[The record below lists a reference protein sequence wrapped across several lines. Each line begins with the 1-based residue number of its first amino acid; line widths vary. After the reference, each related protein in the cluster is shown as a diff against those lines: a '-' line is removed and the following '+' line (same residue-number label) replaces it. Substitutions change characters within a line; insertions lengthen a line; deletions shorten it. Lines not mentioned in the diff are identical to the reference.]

1 MPDQIYHS
9 DAPFTL
15 EAGRTLPAFHL
26 AYTTQG
32 DLNLNKENVVWIFHA
47 LTANSDATEWW
58 SGLVGDGKIFNPAE
72 HFILCV
78 NMPGSCYGSTGPL
91 EMDVEEPEISFHNF
105 PFFTIKDMVAVYE
118 RLRIHLGIEKIH
130 VGIGGSMGGQQ
141 LLEWAVTSPNLFEYI
156 FPIATNAQHSPW
168 AIAINESQRLSIE
181 LDPSWPES
189 NAGAGMEGMKVARS
203 VALLSYRNY
212 ITYNAGQQEA
222 SNETFDNF
230 RTASYQKYQGLKL
243 AKRFNA
249 FSYYFLSKGM
259 DSHNVGRGRE
269 SVENALAG
277 INSKALVIGISTD
290 ILFPI
295 IEQQRIATSIPKAEF
310 ATIHSDYGHDGFL
323 LEFERISTLIE
334 DFMGSHEKAGQEKK
348 PVSLPFK
355 KKLVVGL
362 FGFGTVGEGFYK
374 VLHQTA
380 SMNAVIKK
388 ICIKNVHKKRNAPM
402 SLFTTERDELLND
415 KEINVIVEVIDNSED
430 AFYIASAAMRNGKA
444 IVSASKKMI
453 AEHLSEL
460 LSLQLKSGV
469 PFLYE
474 SAACASIPVIRNLE
488 EYYDN
493 DLLESIT
500 GIVNGSTNYI
510 LTKIF
515 DDGLSFATALQSA
528 QQLGFAESNPDF
540 DVLGI
545 DAVNKLTL
553 LLVHAY
559 GIIAEPDS
567 LLYSGINNIS
577 KADARIAVERDCQI
591 KLTAR
596 AVKLK
601 NGSVTA
607 FVLPQ
612 FVKSDSQLFNVK
624 NEFNGIVIKSSFADE
639 QFFYG
644 KGAGSLPTASAVLS
658 DISALSYDYRYEYKK
673 LRYHVPPVFTTDFY
687 LKIYI
692 SFPELQSV
700 DKEKFEWIEEFYNS
714 PEGCYLIGV
723 INFGKLVKTT
733 WWKQDGISLIVM
745 PDAIIEDIELRS
757 LKKRS
762 LNLAG
767 IS

>member
-1 MPDQIYHS
+1 MPYQIYHS
-9 DAPFTL
+9 DLPLKL
-15 EAGRTLPAFHL
+15 ESGRTLPSFHL
-26 AYTTQG
+26 AYTTYG
-32 DLNLNKENVVWIFHA
+32 EMNGEKDNVVWVFHA
-47 LTANSDATEWW
+47 LTANSDANEWW
-58 SGLVGDGKIFNPAE
+58 PGLVGDGKIFDPSK
-72 HFILCV
+72 HFIVCA
-78 NMPGSCYGSTGPL
+78 NMPGSCYGSIGPL
-91 EMDVEEPEISFHNF
+91 DVDPETGKSYHHNF
-105 PFFTIKDMVAVYE
+105 PFFTIKDMIAAYA
-118 RLRIHLGIEKIH
+118 RLKDQLGINRIH

-141 LLEWAVTSPNLFEYI
+141 LLEWSITSPELFDYI

-181 LDPSWPES
+181 LDASWQDGHET
-189 NAGAGMEGMKVARS
+189 AGLEGMKVARS

-222 SNETFDNF
+222 SNDTFDNF
-230 RTASYQKYQGLKL
+230 RTATYQKYQGLKL

-249 FSYYFLSKGM
+249 FSYYFLSKSM

-269 SVENALAG
+269 SVEQALQRVRA
-277 INSKALVIGISTD
+277 KALVIGISTD

-295 IEQQRIATSIPKAEF
+295 IEQQRIAKSIPGGQF
-310 ATIHSDYGHDGFL
+310 AVIHSDYGHDGFL

-334 DFMGSHEKAGQEKK
+334 DFLNATSVAD
-348 PVSLPFK
+348 SLSSGTIPHK
-355 KKLVVGL
+355 QKLVIGL

-380 SMNAVIKK
+380 SLNAVIKK
-388 ICIKNVHKKRNAPM
+388 VCIKNIDKKRNAPL
-402 SLFTTERDELLND
+402 SLFTTNRDELLED

-430 AFYIASAAMRNGKA
+430 AFYIATTAMKNGKA

-460 LSLQLKSGV
+460 LSLQLQTRA

-493 DLLESIT
+493 DLLECLT

-515 DDGLSFATALQSA
+515 DEGLSFASALQSA

-559 GIIAEPDS
+559 GIVAEPGS
-567 LLYSGINNIS
+567 LLFSGINNIS
-577 KADARIAVERDCQI
+577 KADARIAIEKDCQI

-601 NGSVTA
+601 NGLVTA

-612 FVKSDSQLFNVK
+612 FVTRDSQLFNVK
-624 NEFNGIVIKSSFADE
+624 NEFNGVVIKSSFADE

-673 LRYHVPPVFTTDFY
+673 LRYHTPPTFTTDFY
-687 LKIYI
+687 LKVYI
-692 SFPELQSV
+692 SFPDLQSV
-700 DKEKFEWIEEFYNS
+700 DKTKFEWIEEFHNS
-714 PEGCYLIGV
+714 PEGCYLIGS
-723 INFGKLVKTT
+723 IHFSKLTEDD
-733 WWKQDGISLIVM
+733 WWKQEGISLIAM
-745 PDAIIEDIELRS
+745 PDAIIEDFELRN

-767 IS
+767 IN

>member
-1 MPDQIYHS
+1 MPYQIYNS
-9 DAPFTL
+9 DAPLTL
-15 EAGRTLPAFHL
+15 ESGKTLPSFHL
-26 AYTTQG
+26 AYTTYG
-32 DLNLNKENVVWIFHA
+32 DLNASKDKVVWIFHA
-47 LTANSDATEWW
+47 LTANSDPAEWW
-58 SGLVGDGKIFNPAE
+58 PGLVGEEKIFNPAE
-72 HFILCV
+72 HFIVCV
-78 NMPGSCYGSTGPL
+78 NMPGSCYGSIGPL
-91 EMDVEEPEISFHNF
+91 SNQPEKNEPYFHDF
-105 PFFTIKDMVAVYE
+105 PFFTIKDMVAVYS
-118 RLRIHLGIEKIH
+118 RLKKHLGIHKIH
-130 VGIGGSMGGQQ
+130 IGIGGSMGGQQ
-141 LLEWAVTSPNLFEYI
+141 LLEWAITAPDLFEYI

-168 AIAINESQRLSIE
+168 AIAINESQRLNIE
-181 LDPSWPES
+181 LDSSWGNKHIE
-189 NAGAGMEGMKVARS
+189 AGVEGMKVARS

-212 ITYNAGQQEA
+212 ISYNARQQET
-222 SNETFDNF
+222 SNETFENF
-230 RTASYQKYQGLKL
+230 KTASYQKYQGLKL

-249 FSYYFLSKGM
+249 FSYYFLSKSM

-269 SVENALAG
+269 NIDEALQR
-277 INSKALVIGISTD
+277 IKAKTLVIGISTD
-290 ILFPI
+290 ILFPTV
-295 IEQQRIATSIPKAEF
+295 EQQRIAASVPKAEF

-323 LEFERISTLIE
+323 LEFEKISGLIRNFINSDKTGTKLAPE
-334 DFMGSHEKAGQEKK
+334 SPPRKQ
-348 PVSLPFK
+348 
-355 KKLVVGL
+355 KLVIGL
-362 FGFGTVGEGFYK
+362 FGFGTVGEGFYQ
-374 VLHQTA
+374 VLQQTA

-388 ICIKNVHKKRNAPM
+388 VCIKNIHKKRSAPL
-402 SLFTTERDELLND
+402 SLFTTNRDELLED
-415 KEINVIVEVIDNSED
+415 DDINVIVEVIDNSED
-430 AFYIASAAMRNGKA
+430 AFYIATTAMKNGKA

-453 AEHLSEL
+453 AEHLTEL
-460 LSLQLKSGV
+460 LSLQLKANV

-493 DLLESIT
+493 DLLESVT

-515 DDGLSFATALQSA
+515 DEGLSFANALQSA

-553 LLVHAY
+553 LLVHSY
-559 GIIAEPDS
+559 GIIALPGS

-577 KADARIAVERDCQI
+577 KADARIALERDCQV

-601 NGSVTA
+601 NGHVAA

-624 NEFNGIVIKSSFADE
+624 NEFNGVVIKSSFADE

-673 LRYHVPPVFTTDFY
+673 LRYHKPSPFTNDFY
-687 LKIYI
+687 LKVYI
-692 SFPELQSV
+692 SFPDVRAV
-700 DKEKFEWIEEFYNS
+700 DKEKFEWIEEFYNGL
-714 PEGCYLIGV
+714 EGCFLIGV
-723 INFGKLVKTT
+723 IHFNELVTSD
-733 WWKQDGISLIVM
+733 WWKQEGISLIAM

-762 LNLAG
+762 LDLAG
-767 IS
+767 IG

>member
-1 MPDQIYHS
+1 MPYQIFHS
-9 DAPFTL
+9 ALPIKL
-15 EAGRTLPAFHL
+15 ESGRTLPSFHL
-26 AYTTQG
+26 AYTTYG
-32 DLNLNKENVVWIFHA
+32 EMNAAKDNVVWVFHA
-47 LTANSDATEWW
+47 LTANSDANEWW
-58 SGLVGDGKIFNPAE
+58 PGLVGEGKVFDPSK
-72 HFILCV
+72 HFILCA
-78 NMPGSCYGSTGPL
+78 NMPGSCYGSVGPL
-91 EMDVEEPEISFHNF
+91 DVDAQTGEPYHHDFS
-105 PFFTIKDMVAVYE
+105 FFTIKDMVSAYT
-118 RLRIHLGIEKIH
+118 RLKEHLGIERIH
-130 VGIGGSMGGQQ
+130 IGIGGSMGGQQ
-141 LLEWAVTSPNLFEYI
+141 LLEWAITSPELFEYI

-181 LDPSWPES
+181 VDASWHDRNEM
-189 NAGAGMEGMKVARS
+189 AGVEGMKVARS

-222 SNETFDNF
+222 SNDTFDNF
-230 RTASYQKYQGLKL
+230 RTATYQRYQGLKL
-243 AKRFNA
+243 ARRFNA
-249 FSYYFLSKGM
+249 FSYYFLSKSM

-269 SVENALAG
+269 SIEQALQCIRA
-277 INSKALVIGISTD
+277 KTLVIGISTD
-290 ILFPI
+290 ILFPVV
-295 IEQQRIATSIPKAEF
+295 EQQRIADAIPAAQF

-323 LEFERISTLIE
+323 LEFEKISTLIK
-334 DFMGSHEKAGQEKK
+334 DFISPANSGDAKVKATIPGKQ
-348 PVSLPFK
+348 
-355 KKLVVGL
+355 KLIIGL

-374 VLHQTA
+374 VLQQTS
-380 SMNAVIKK
+380 SMNATIKK
-388 ICIKNVHKKRNAPM
+388 VCIKNMHKKRSAPI
-402 SLFTTERDELLND
+402 SLFTTNRDELLED

-430 AFYIASAAMRNGKA
+430 AFFIATTAMKNGKA

-460 LSLQLKSGV
+460 VALQLQAGV

-493 DLLESIT
+493 DLLECIT

-515 DDGLSFATALQSA
+515 DEGLSFATALQSA

-559 GIIAEPDS
+559 GIIAEPGS

-577 KADARIAVERDCQI
+577 KADARLAVERDCQI

-601 NGSVTA
+601 NGGVTA

-624 NEFNGIVIKSSFADE
+624 NEFNGVVIKSSFADE

-673 LRYHVPPVFTTDFY
+673 LRYHTAPAFTTDFY
-687 LKIYI
+687 LKVYI
-692 SFPELQSV
+692 SFPEMNSV
-700 DKEKFEWIEEFYNS
+700 DKSKFEWIEEFHNS
-714 PEGCYLIGV
+714 PEGCYLIGA
-723 INFGKLVKTT
+723 IHFKELLKDD
-733 WWKQDGISLIVM
+733 WWKQDGISLIAM

-767 IS
+767 IG

>member
-1 MPDQIYHS
+1 MLYQLYHS
-9 DAPFTL
+9 DSPIKL
-15 EAGRTLPAFHL
+15 ESGRTLPSFHL
-26 AYTTQG
+26 AYTTYG
-32 DLNLNKENVVWIFHA
+32 EMNAKKDNVVWVFHA
-47 LTANSDATEWW
+47 LTANSDANEWW
-58 SGLVGDGKIFNPAE
+58 PGLVGEGKIFDPAE
-72 HFILCV
+72 HFIICV
-78 NMPGSCYGSTGPL
+78 NMPGSCYGSLGPL
-91 EMDVEEPEISFHNF
+91 DVDPEKDKPYYHDF
-105 PFFTIKDMVAVYE
+105 PFFTIKDMITSYA
-118 RLRIHLGIEKIH
+118 LLKDHLGIEKIH
-130 VGIGGSMGGQQ
+130 IGIGGSMGGQQ
-141 LLEWAVTSPNLFEYI
+141 LLEWAISSPDLFDYI

-181 LDPSWPES
+181 LDASWNES
-189 NAGAGMEGMKVARS
+189 DAMAGVEGMKVARS

-222 SNETFDNF
+222 SNDTFDDF

-269 SVENALAG
+269 SIDRALHLIRA
-277 INSKALVIGISTD
+277 KALVIGISTD

-295 IEQQRIATSIPKAEF
+295 IEQQRIANAIPGAQF

-323 LEFERISTLIE
+323 LEFERISTLIK
-334 DFMGSHEKAGQEKK
+334 DFISSEKGMD
-348 PVSLPFK
+348 SLSPDSFPSK
-355 KKLVVGL
+355 QKLVIGL

-374 VLHQTA
+374 VLQQTA

-388 ICIKNVHKKRNAPM
+388 ICIKNIHKQRSAPI
-402 SLFTTERDELLND
+402 SLFTTDRNELLED

-430 AFYIASAAMRNGKA
+430 AFYIASRAMINGKA

-453 AEHLSEL
+453 AENLSEL

-493 DLLESIT
+493 DLLECIT

-515 DDGLSFATALQSA
+515 DEGLSFATALQSA

-559 GIIAEPDS
+559 GIVAEPGS
-567 LLYSGINNIS
+567 LLYSGINNIT
-577 KADARIAVERDCQI
+577 KADARIAVERECQV

-601 NGSVTA
+601 NGNVTA

-612 FVKSDSQLFNVK
+612 FVTRDSQLFNVK
-624 NEFNGIVIKSSFADE
+624 NEFNGVVIKSSFADE

-673 LRYHVPPVFTTDFY
+673 LRYHKPPAFTTDFY
-687 LKIYI
+687 LKVYL
-692 SFPELQSV
+692 SFPDLNAV
-700 DKEKFEWIEEFYNS
+700 DKSRFEWIEEFHNS
-714 PEGCYLIGV
+714 PEGCYLIGA
-723 INFGKLVKTT
+723 IHFNELIKDD
-733 WWKQDGISLIVM
+733 WWKREGISLIAM
-745 PDAIIEDIELRS
+745 PEAIIEDIELRS

>member
-1 MPDQIYHS
+1 MPYEIYKS
-9 DAPFTL
+9 DAPLKL
-15 EAGRTLPAFHL
+15 ESGRTLPSYHL
-26 AYTTQG
+26 AYTTYG
-32 DLNLNKENVVWIFHA
+32 DLNASKDNVVWIFHA
-47 LTANSDATEWW
+47 LTANSDPAEWW
-58 SGLVGDGKIFNPAE
+58 PGLVGEGKLFDPAQYY
-72 HFILCV
+72 IVCV
-78 NMPGSCYGSTGPL
+78 NMPGSCYGSIGPL
-91 EMDVEEPEISFHNF
+91 DVDLKTNEPYLHDFT
-105 PFFTIKDMVAVYE
+105 FFTIKDMVAVYA
-118 RLRIHLGIEKIH
+118 RLKQHLGIERIH
-130 VGIGGSMGGQQ
+130 IGIGGSMGGQQ
-141 LLEWAVTSPNLFEYI
+141 LLEWAITSPDLFDYI

-181 LDPSWPES
+181 LDASWNYKNS
-189 NAGAGMEGMKVARS
+189 LAGSEGMKVARS

-212 ITYNAGQQEA
+212 ITYNTGQQEA
-222 SNETFDNF
+222 SNETFENF
-230 RTASYQKYQGLKL
+230 RTAAYQKYQGLKL

-249 FSYYFLSKGM
+249 FSYYFLSKSM

-269 SVENALAG
+269 SIEQALGG
-277 INSKALVIGISTD
+277 IRAKTLVIGISTD
-290 ILFPI
+290 ILFPLV
-295 IEQQRIATSIPKAEF
+295 EQQRIAKAIPYAEF

-323 LEFERISTLIE
+323 LEFEKISTLIKN
-334 DFMGSHEKAGQEKK
+334 FISAAGQVDAPASNTSPRKQ
-348 PVSLPFK
+348 
-355 KKLVVGL
+355 KLVIGL
-362 FGFGTVGEGFYK
+362 FGFGVVGEGFYK

-388 ICIKNVHKKRNAPM
+388 VCIKNIDKKRNAPI
-402 SLFTTERDELLND
+402 SLFTTNRDELLND
-415 KEINVIVEVIDNSED
+415 KEINVIVEVIDNSDD
-430 AFYIASAAMRNGKA
+430 AFYIATTAMKNGKA

-460 LSLQLKSGV
+460 LSLQLKTDV

-493 DLLESIT
+493 DLLECIT

-515 DDGLSFATALQSA
+515 DEGLSFATALQSA

-553 LLVHAY
+553 LLVHSY
-559 GIIAEPDS
+559 GIIAEPGT

-577 KADARIAVERDCQI
+577 KADARLAVERDWQV

-601 NGSVTA
+601 NGNVTA

-612 FVKSDSQLFNVK
+612 FIDRDSQLFNVK
-624 NEFNGIVIKSSFADE
+624 NEFNGVVIKSSFADE

-673 LRYHVPPVFTTDFY
+673 LRYHKPPLFTTNFY
-687 LKIYI
+687 LKVYV
-692 SFPELQSV
+692 SFPEV
-700 DKEKFEWIEEFYNS
+700 HAIDKEKFQWIEEFYNS
-714 PEGCYLIGV
+714 PEGCFLIGV
-723 INFGKLVKTT
+723 IAFDELVRSD
-733 WWKQDGISLIVM
+733 WWKQDGISLIAM
-745 PDAIIEDIELRS
+745 PDAIIEDIELRN